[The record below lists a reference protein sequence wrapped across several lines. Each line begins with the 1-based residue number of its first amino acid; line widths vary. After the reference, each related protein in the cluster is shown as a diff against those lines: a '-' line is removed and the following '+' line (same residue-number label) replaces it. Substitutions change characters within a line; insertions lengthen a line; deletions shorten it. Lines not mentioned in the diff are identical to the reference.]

1 LLSAVLLW
9 SAVNASGTLTA
20 VALMSLALGF
30 AACSDVVF
38 WAAAIEVAG
47 ADVGAACGILNTGG
61 NLGGFI
67 APMLTPWIA
76 TFAGWSGGLYFGSA
90 VALAGALTWLGFDPG
105 RRPSAAG
112 PSTGAA
118 SPPYAA

>member
-1 LLSAVLLW
+1 MGTSGLALAALLLW
-9 SAVNASGTLTA
+9 AALGVESTAAA

-38 WAAAIEVAG
+38 WAAVMEIAG
-47 ADVGAACGILNTGG
+47 RDVGAACGILNTGG

-76 TFAGWSGGLYFGSA
+76 SFAGWSGGLYFASG
-90 VALAGALTWLGFDPG
+90 VAMAGALSWLGFLPERD
-105 RRPSAAG
+105 RRDKAPQL
-112 PSTGAA
+112 
-118 SPPYAA
+118 